1 VIGVKKL
8 RYFYKSTAVLILL
21 AALTACN
28 ATNTADISAV
38 LDARNLAVNEKN
50 IAAYADVITDNYNQ
64 NSHTKDDVLMQ
75 MFNLFKHFQAIQM
88 QTHNRHINIIDDNH
102 ALCEQSYTLKVMAD
116 NEWRSMVQQEQL
128 ELTKQGDIWK
138 ISGGL

>member
-1 VIGVKKL
+1 VRGVKKL

-28 ATNTADISAV
+28 ATNTADVAAV
-38 LDARNLAVNEKN
+38 LDERNLAVNEKN
-50 IAAYADVITDNYNQ
+50 IAAYADIIVDDYNQ
-64 NSHTKDDVLMQ
+64 NHHTKDDVLTQ
-75 MFNLFKHFQAIQM
+75 MFGLFKHFQAIQM

-128 ELTKQGDIWK
+128 QLTKQGDIWK

>member
-1 VIGVKKL
+1 VKKL

-38 LDARNLAVNEKN
+38 LDERNLAVNEKN

-128 ELTKQGDIWK
+128 QLIKQGDVWK

>member
-1 VIGVKKL
+1 VKKL

-28 ATNTADISAV
+28 STNPADISTV

-50 IAAYADVITDNYNQ
+50 IAAYADIIVDDYNQ
-64 NSHTKDDVLMQ
+64 NNHTKDDVLMQ
-75 MFNLFKHFQAIQM
+75 MFDLFKHFQAIQM

-128 ELTKQGDIWK
+128 QLIKQGDVWK

>member
-1 VIGVKKL
+1 VKKL

-128 ELTKQGDIWK
+128 QLTKQDDIWK

>member
-1 VIGVKKL
+1 VKKL

-38 LDARNLAVNEKN
+38 LDERNLAVNEKN

>member
-1 VIGVKKL
+1 MKKL
-8 RYFYKSTAVLILL
+8 LIFYKFSAVLILL
-21 AALTACN
+21 ALFTACN
-28 ATNTADISAV
+28 STNTADISAV
-38 LDARNLAVNEKN
+38 LDARSAAVNEKN
-50 IAAYADVITDNYNQ
+50 IVSYADIIVDDYQQ

-75 MFNLFKHFQAIQM
+75 MFDLFKGFQTIQM
-88 QTHNRHINIIDDNH
+88 QTHNRHINIIDDSH

-128 ELTKQGDIWK
+128 QLIKQGDVWQ